1 MSAKDLR
8 DWEGGDQGGKA
19 SEDQRERLNRW
30 VDEHGDILYRFAR
43 KRVQDSHVI
52 EDLLQ
57 ETFLAAVR
65 GFAGFRGEANERS
78 WLIAILRLKIFDHF
92 RAKSRDQG
100 VQEIAAAQASFREDR
115 LEAWD
120 SSQSSSLERA
130 EFWSIVRACVEKI
143 PPNLGRVYLMR
154 EVDELS
160 VHEVCETLDISRKNL
175 AVRMFRARTLLRD
188 CLDKNW
194 FAAEGSS

>member
-1 MSAKDLR
+1 M
-8 DWEGGDQGGKA
+8 KA
-19 SEDQRERLNRW
+19 SEVEGSLEQQRSQLASW
-30 VDEHGDILYRFAR
+30 VDEHGDVLYRFAR

-65 GFAGFRGEANERS
+65 GYAGFRGEANERS
-78 WLIAILRLKIFDHF
+78 WLVAILRLKIFDHF
-92 RAKSRDQG
+92 REKSKEQS
-100 VQEIAAAQASFREDR
+100 VQEIAASEASFREDR

-120 SSQSSSLERA
+120 TSQSSSLERD
-130 EFWSIVRACVEKI
+130 EFWAVVRACVEKI
-143 PPNLGRVYLMR
+143 PPNLGKVYLMR
-154 EVDELS
+154 EVDDFS
-160 VHEVCETLDISRKNL
+160 VQEVCDTLGISPKNL

-194 FAAEGSS
+194 FAAEGAS